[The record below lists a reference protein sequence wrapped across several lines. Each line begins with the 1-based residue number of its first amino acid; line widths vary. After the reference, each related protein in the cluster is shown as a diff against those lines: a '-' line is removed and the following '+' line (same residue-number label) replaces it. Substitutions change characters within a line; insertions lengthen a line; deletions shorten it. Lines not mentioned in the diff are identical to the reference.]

1 MKTTMA
7 LPLPVKNMVKYD
19 LLQYCTLEK
28 LAAAQIED
36 MTPAQRRAKQIF
48 PVLRDALDGLTE
60 AERRVLDMSYLC
72 RTPVPVEVAA
82 DVAGIGVNAAYAAV
96 NRLYIEIALAAGYVE
111 PKTKQ

>member
-48 PVLRDALDGLTE
+48 PIINDALAGLTE
-60 AERRVLDMSYLC
+60 TERRVIDMSYIC
-72 RTPVPVEVAA
+72 RTPVSIDIAA
-82 DVAGIGVNAAYAAV
+82 DIAGIGVNPAYAAA
-96 NRLYIEIALAAGYVE
+96 NRLFIDIALAAGYVE
-111 PKTKQ
+111 PKN